1 MVLTKEKIRKQIW
14 RHLEEQKL
22 ARFPF
27 SIQGRIPNFVG
38 ASKTAQRLRSTSE
51 YNRAQVILVN
61 PDSPQRPVRLAA
73 LQDRKTVIM
82 PTPRIRSGFLL
93 LYSEKIPEQRYS
105 SASTIRGAF
114 KLGRRTSPSDLPV
127 IDLKVMGCVAVTQE
141 GQRIGKGEG
150 YSELE
155 SAILLEFGKLTQ
167 ETPYVTTCHDVQ
179 LIDQQ
184 IADIEPWDLVVDLII
199 TPTQILRIP
208 SRKKRPM
215 ILWDYLS
222 QEKLE
227 EIPLLKEMK
236 RSQLGE

>member
-1 MVLTKEKIRKQIW
+1 
-14 RHLEEQKL
+14 
-22 ARFPF
+22 
-27 SIQGRIPNFVG
+27 
-38 ASKTAQRLRSTSE
+38 
-51 YNRAQVILVN
+51 
-61 PDSPQRPVRLAA
+61 
-73 LQDRKTVIM
+73 
-82 PTPRIRSGFLL
+82 
-93 LYSEKIPEQRYS
+93 
-105 SASTIRGAF
+105 
-114 KLGRRTSPSDLPV
+114 
-127 IDLKVMGCVAVTQE
+127 MGCVAVLRG

-208 SRKKRPM
+208 KQKIRPK
-215 ILWDYLS
+215 ILWDHLS

-236 RSQLGE
+236 YRQLDK

>member
-1 MVLTKEKIRKQIW
+1 MVLTKEKIRQQIW

-27 SIQGRIPNFVG
+27 PVQRRIPNFVG
-38 ASKTAQRLRSTSE
+38 ASKAAQRLRSTSE

-73 LQDRKTVIM
+73 LQDRKTVVM

-93 LYSEKIPEQRYS
+93 LHSEKIPEQRYS

-114 KLGRRTSPSDLPV
+114 KLGRRTPPSDLPV
-127 IDLKVMGCVAVTQE
+127 IDLKVMGCVAVTQG
-141 GQRIGKGEG
+141 GQRVGKGEG

-155 SAILLEFGKLTQ
+155 SAILLEFRKLTQ
-167 ETPYVTTCHDVQ
+167 KTPYVTTCHDVQ

-184 IADIEPWDLVVDLII
+184 IVDIEPWDLVVDLII
-199 TPTQILRIP
+199 TPTQILQIP

-215 ILWDYLS
+215 ILWDHLS

-236 RSQLGE
+236 HGQLGK

>member
-1 MVLTKEKIRKQIW
+1 MVSTKEKIRKQIW
-14 RHLEEQKL
+14 RLLEEQKI

-38 ASKTAQRLRSTSE
+38 ASKAAQRLRTTSE
-51 YNRAQVILVN
+51 YNQAQVIIVN
-61 PDSPQRPVRLAA
+61 PDSPQRPVRLTT
-73 LQDRKTVIM
+73 LQDRKILVM

-93 LYSEKIPEQRYS
+93 LCPEKIPEQRYS
-105 SASTIRGAF
+105 NASTIRGAF
-114 KLGRRTSPSDLPV
+114 KLGQRTPPSDLPV
-127 IDLKVMGCVAVTQE
+127 IDLKIMGCVAVTQW
-141 GQRIGKGEG
+141 GQRIGKGKG

-208 SRKKRPM
+208 SQKKRPK
-215 ILWDYLS
+215 ILWDHLS

-236 RSQLGE
+236 YGQLDK

>member
-1 MVLTKEKIRKQIW
+1 MELTKEEIREQIW
-14 RHLEEQKL
+14 RHLEEQKF

-27 SIQGRIPNFVG
+27 PVQGRIPNFVG
-38 ASKTAQRLRSTSE
+38 ASKAAQCLKSTSE
-51 YNRAQVILVN
+51 YIQAQVILVN
-61 PDSPQRPVRLAA
+61 PDSPQRSVRLAA
-73 LQDRKTVIM
+73 LQDRKTLVM

-93 LYSEKIPEQRYS
+93 LRSEKIPKQRYS

-114 KLGRRTSPSDLPV
+114 KFGRKTPPSDLPV
-127 IDLKVMGCVAVTQE
+127 IDLKVMGCVAVTQG

-155 SAILLEFGKLTQ
+155 SAILLEFGNLSQ

-179 LIDQQ
+179 LVDQQ
-184 IADIEPWDLVVDLII
+184 IADIEPWDLIVDLII
-199 TPTQILRIP
+199 TPTQIMRIP
-208 SRKKRPM
+208 NRNKRPK
-215 ILWDYLS
+215 ILWDHLS

-236 RSQLGE
+236 RSQLGM